1 MCIYR
6 GAKNISTSE
15 GVKIAAGALVCDEC
29 ELVGDITIGA
39 RTVVHPKA
47 RIIAEDGP
55 IYIGENNIIEEL
67 VQIVNKN
74 PEGKSSSTQNVM
86 IIGNNNVFEVGSYI
100 EATKIG
106 DHNMIEAK
114 AKVGRQVELTSGCII
129 GGMCSVSSTETM
141 PENTVICGSNC
152 DRRVARERPPTQSL
166 QIDFLTKILPNY
178 HYLKK
183 PKAGTPQRT

>member
-1 MCIYR
+1 M
-6 GAKNISTSE
+6 
-15 GVKIAAGALVCDEC
+15 KIAQSALVCDEC
-29 ELVGDITIGA
+29 ELVGDITIGSK
-39 RTVVHPKA
+39 TVIHPKA

-55 IYIGENNIIEEL
+55 IYIGENNIVEEL
-67 VQIVNKN
+67 VQIINKN

-106 DHNMIEAK
+106 DHNMVEAK

-129 GGMCSVSSTETM
+129 GVMCSVTSTETIAD
-141 PENTVICGSNC
+141 NTVISGSNC
-152 DRRVARERPPTQSL
+152 DRRVARERPPTQTL
-166 QIDFLTKILPNY
+166 QIDFLNKILPNY

-183 PKAGTPQRT
+183 VKAGSPQKN

>member
-1 MCIYR
+1 M
-6 GAKNISTSE
+6 KPS
-15 GVKIAAGALVCDEC
+15 VKIAAGALVCDEC

-106 DHNMIEAK
+106 DHNMVEAK

-152 DRRVARERPPTQSL
+152 DRRVARERPPTQRLDVWCSYNIYL
-166 QIDFLTKILPNY
+166 LKCNILFNGDKE
-178 HYLKK
+178 L
-183 PKAGTPQRT
+183 